1 VKRQGEAVPAKRA
14 GSRKTVN
21 SANLVALGAERLAEI
36 LLGAGEDDP
45 DLKRRLRMELAG
57 EVGPEHLA
65 AEIGKRLTAT
75 ETRRSRVHWR
85 RYKAFVRDLE
95 LQRAMIA
102 RLAGEDA
109 KLALDLLLR
118 FFALAGEVFRLVDDG
133 RGEVEGVFRAA
144 VAEAGAVIAGAKPS
158 AEPLADQIVALIEAD
173 DELVL
178 EDLAPQALS
187 ALDPDGIAALRDR
200 LEAAVAARSRPAPR
214 LRRAL
219 QAAADAQGDVEG
231 FVAALAPGEAKQP
244 AGGAEIARRL
254 LAAGRT
260 EDALAALARSAPP
273 PSGRTLL
280 TGVKAWEDAYLAA
293 LDADGQTALAQ
304 EVRWSAFERR
314 LAADRLRAFLKRL
327 PDFDDVEAEDRAMA
341 HARAFPSFNEALRFM
356 VEWPAGALAAELI
369 LARAD
374 EIEGGQ
380 DTLLEAAAELV
391 IGRHPLAATL
401 VLRALVQ
408 DVLRWGRADRY
419 RDAQR
424 WLAEIDSLA
433 GQVGEWEPFE
443 PHEAFLARMARMR
456 RL

>member
-1 VKRQGEAVPAKRA
+1 MRKSGV
-14 GSRKTVN
+14 RKTVN
-21 SANLVALGAERLAEI
+21 AANLAVLGAERLAAI
-36 LLGAGEDDP
+36 LIEAGEEDP

-57 EVGPEHLA
+57 EAGPEHLA
-65 AEIGKRLTAT
+65 AEIGKRLVAT

-95 LQRAMIA
+95 LQRSMIVGP
-102 RLAGEDA
+102 LAAQDA
-109 KLALDLLLR
+109 KLGLDLLLR
-118 FFALAGEVFRLVDDG
+118 FLALPAEIFGLVDDSRGQVGAVFRLATTEL
-133 RGEVEGVFRAA
+133 GEIARRARP
-144 VAEAGAVIAGAKPS
+144 VAEPF
-158 AEPLADQIVALIEAD
+158 AEMVVRLIEGD

-178 EDLAPQALS
+178 EDLATEALS
-187 ALDPDGIAALRDR
+187 ALDAGGIALMRAR
-200 LEAAVAARSRPAPR
+200 LETAVASRSRPAPR

-219 QAAADAQGDVEG
+219 QAAADAQGDIEG

-244 AGGAEIARRL
+244 AGGAEVARRL

-260 EDALAALARSAPP
+260 EEALAALAHSAPP
-273 PSGRTLL
+273 PGGRTPLP
-280 TGVKAWEDAYLAA
+280 GVKAWEDVYLAA
-293 LDADGQTALAQ
+293 LEADSQQALAQ
-304 EVRWSAFERR
+304 EVRWAAFEKR
-314 LAADRLRAFLKRL
+314 LAADRLREFLKRL
-327 PDFDDVEAEDRAMA
+327 PDFDDVEAQDRAMA
-341 HARAFPSFNEALRFM
+341 HARAFPSFNEALRFL
-356 VEWPAGALAAELI
+356 VDWPAGALAADLV

-380 DTLLEAAAELV
+380 DALLEAAAELL
-391 IGRHPLAATL
+391 IARHPLAATL
-401 VLRALVQ
+401 VLRALVE

-433 GQVGEWEPFE
+433 VQVGDWEPFE

>member
-1 VKRQGEAVPAKRA
+1 MKRA

-21 SANLVALGAERLAEI
+21 AANLATLGADRLAAI
-36 LLGAGEDDP
+36 LMDAGEDDP

-57 EVGPEHLA
+57 EAGADHLA
-65 AEIGKRLTAT
+65 TEIGKRLTAT

-95 LQRAMIA
+95 LQRSMIA
-102 RLAGEDA
+102 GPLAALDA
-109 KLALDLLLR
+109 KLALELLLR
-118 FFALAGEVFRLVDDG
+118 FLGLATEIFGLVEDG
-133 RGEVEGVFRAA
+133 RGQVAAVFRSGTESVGEL
-144 VAEAGAVIAGAKPS
+144 VARAKPA
-158 AEPLADQIVALIEAD
+158 AEPLADQVMRLIER
-173 DELVL
+173 DEESVL
-178 EDLAPQALS
+178 EELAPGVLGAMD
-187 ALDPDGIAALRDR
+187 ATGVAAMRAR
-200 LEAAVAARSRPAPR
+200 LETAVTSRSRPAPR

-219 QAAADAQGDVEG
+219 QMAADAQGDIEG

-260 EDALAALARSAPP
+260 EEALAALARSAPP
-273 PSGRTLL
+273 PGGRTLL
-280 TGVKAWEDAYLAA
+280 AGVKTWEDIYLAA
-293 LDADGQTALAQ
+293 LEADGQQALAQ

-314 LAADRLRAFLKRL
+314 LASDRLREFLKRL
-327 PDFDDVEAEDRAMA
+327 PDFDDVEAQDRAMDY
-341 HARAFPSFNEALRFM
+341 ARTFANFNEALRFL
-356 VEWPAGALAAELI
+356 VYWPAGGLAADLVV
-369 LARAD
+369 ARAD
-374 EIEGGQ
+374 ELESGQ
-380 DTLLEAAAELV
+380 DGLLEAAAELL

-401 VLRALVQ
+401 VLRAMVG

-424 WLAEIDSLA
+424 WLEEIDSLST
-433 GQVGEWEPFE
+433 QVGTWEPFE